1 MLFSN
6 LLVAIAL
13 TVLFPLGLMGVLA
26 ASEWLERRT
35 LAAEEVLPRRLRRMD
50 GKPPEAVEAMVLEE
64 TAQVVAQYWSATGR
78 PASDAP
84 AAGAPPDG
92 PRPTAPRP
100 TAPRP
105 RPSPPRPTG
114 AGATCAAPPRAG
126 PAGTSAAANHGT
138 GALGGPWGERAPPHG
153 TRTAELSWFL

>member
-78 PASDAP
+78 PVSDAP
-84 AAGAPPDG
+84 AAGAPPNGPPPDG
-92 PRPTAPRP
+92 PLSNGAPPQAVPTPANGGGRHL
-100 TAPRP
+100 R
-105 RPSPPRPTG
+105 R
-114 AGATCAAPPRAG
+114 AAPGRAG
-126 PAGTSAAANHGT
+126 RH
-138 GALGGPWGERAPPHG
+138 ER
-153 TRTAELSWFL
+153 RR

>member
-78 PASDAP
+78 SASDAP
-84 AAGAPPDG
+84 AAGAPSNG
-92 PRPTAPRP
+92 AP
-100 TAPRP
+100 
-105 RPSPPRPTG
+105 SNG
-114 AGATCAAPPRAG
+114 APPQAVPAPANGGGRHLRRATPGRAG
-126 PAGTSAAANHGT
+126 RH
-138 GALGGPWGERAPPHG
+138 ER
-153 TRTAELSWFL
+153 RR

>member
-64 TAQVVAQYWSATGR
+64 TAHVVAEYWSATGR
-78 PASDAP
+78 PPSETPAGDAP
-84 AAGAPPDG
+84 SNGAPPRTV
-92 PRPTAPRP
+92 PAPDNGGGRHL
-100 TAPRP
+100 R
-105 RPSPPRPTG
+105 R
-114 AGATCAAPPRAG
+114 AAPGRAG
-126 PAGTSAAANHGT
+126 RH
-138 GALGGPWGERAPPHG
+138 ER
-153 TRTAELSWFL
+153 RR

>member
-35 LAAEEVLPRRLRRMD
+35 LAAEEILPRRLRRMD
-50 GKPPEAVEAMVLEE
+50 GKPPEEVEAMVLEE

-78 PASDAP
+78 SASDAP
-84 AAGAPPDG
+84 AGGAPSNG
-92 PRPTAPRP
+92 APSQAVP
-100 TAPRP
+100 APANGGGRHL
-105 RPSPPRPTG
+105 RR
-114 AGATCAAPPRAG
+114 AAPGRAG
-126 PAGTSAAANHGT
+126 RH
-138 GALGGPWGERAPPHG
+138 ER
-153 TRTAELSWFL
+153 RR